1 MVNPC
6 FEHTIND
13 FSFPILISQAKLYL
27 TMFSI
32 IYVITNERLTVIID
46 ILKLLKSEKPMK
58 AYAK

>member
-1 MVNPC
+1 
-6 FEHTIND
+6 
-13 FSFPILISQAKLYL
+13 
-27 TMFSI
+27 MFSI